1 MVEGCWDQKKQTTTI
16 KKKKIRK
23 EREEEEPK
31 RKRAEGGKI
40 LEGPALS
47 CVECGVKALC
57 HRGQSEVACNSK
69 RYYQISYGVY
79 FAV

>member
-1 MVEGCWDQKKQTTTI
+1 MVEGCWDQKKQTNNN
-16 KKKKIRK
+16 KKKIEK
-23 EREEEEPK
+23 REEEEPE
-31 RKRAEGGKI
+31 RKRAKGGKI

-57 HRGQSEVACNSK
+57 HRGQSEIACNSK

>member
-1 MVEGCWDQKKQTTTI
+1 MLGPEKNKQTTI
-16 KKKKIRK
+16 KKKIRK
-23 EREEEEPK
+23 ERE
-31 RKRAEGGKI
+31 RKRNQKERAKGRKI
-40 LEGPALS
+40 PEGPALS

>member
-1 MVEGCWDQKKQTTTI
+1 MLGPEKNKQTTI
-16 KKKKIRK
+16 KKNKKRERGRGTKKK
-23 EREEEEPK
+23 EGQ
-31 RKRAEGGKI
+31 GGKI

-57 HRGQSEVACNSK
+57 HRGQSEIACNSK

>member
-1 MVEGCWDQKKQTTTI
+1 MVEGCWDQKKQTNNNKKNKKRERGRGT
-16 KKKKIRK
+16 KKKEGKGRKI
-23 EREEEEPK
+23 P
-31 RKRAEGGKI
+31 
-40 LEGPALS
+40 EGPALS

>member
-1 MVEGCWDQKKQTTTI
+1 MLGPEKTNNNN

>member
-1 MVEGCWDQKKQTTTI
+1 MLGPEKNKQTTI
-16 KKKKIRK
+16 KKNKKRERGRGTKKKAAK
-23 EREEEEPK
+23 E
-31 RKRAEGGKI
+31 GKI

-57 HRGQSEVACNSK
+57 HRGQSEIACNSK

-79 FAV
+79 FAR

>member
-1 MVEGCWDQKKQTTTI
+1 MVEGCWDQKNKQTTI
-16 KKKKIRK
+16 KKNK
-23 EREEEEPK
+23 REEEEPK

-47 CVECGVKALC
+47 CVECGIKALC